1 MFAPYGKL
9 PPAASISPAPFT
21 VSIPQQQLEELST
34 LVRLSKT
41 APPTYENSQPD
52 GRFGVT
58 SEWLTT
64 MRQKWLL
71 DFDWRA
77 LEARTNSFPQFTTE
91 IEDIKLHFLALFS
104 EKPDA
109 VPVVLLHGWPGSFLE
124 FLPMLDLFRDQYTPR
139 TLPYHF
145 IVPSLPGYAFSSGPP
160 LDRNYTNEDVAR
172 VVDRLMKGLGF
183 ESGYVAQGGDIG
195 SMISRVLA
203 VDYDSCKAAH
213 LNFMMIPAAP
223 PGISDANLSD
233 NEKQALRRR
242 EEFLNFG
249 KAYAD
254 EHATRPSTIG
264 HVLSSSPLALLAWC
278 GEKFLQ
284 WVDEPLPSQTILEFV
299 SLYWLT
305 ETYPRSIYSYREN
318 IDAFFDPEAYRQRWF
333 IRKPLGFSSFPME
346 LTPTPKPWLEAT
358 GNVVY
363 FKDHRKG
370 GHFAALEKPNVLKED
385 LTEFIAQVWAK

>member
-1 MFAPYGKL
+1 MSAPYSKL

-21 VSIPQQQLEELST
+21 VSIPQQQLEELQN
-34 LVRLSKT
+34 LVRLSKI
-41 APPTYENSQPD
+41 APPTYENVQAD

-58 SEWLTT
+58 SDWLTT
-64 MRQKWLL
+64 MKQKWLG

-77 LEARTNSFPQFTTE
+77 LEARTNSYPQFTTE

-109 VPVVLLHGWPGSFLE
+109 VPVLLLHGWPGSFLE
-124 FLPMLDLFRDQYTPR
+124 FLPMLSLFREQFTPS

-160 LDRNYTNEDVAR
+160 LDRDYNAEDVAR
-172 VVDRLMKGLGF
+172 VLDQLMKGLGF
-183 ESGYVAQGGDIG
+183 ASGYVAQGGDIG
-195 SMISRVLA
+195 SRVSRVLA
-203 VDYDSCKAAH
+203 VDYDSCKAIH
-213 LNFMMIPAAP
+213 LNFNAIPAPP
-223 PGISDANLSD
+223 PGVSEDSLND
-233 NEKQALRRR
+233 YEKQGLKRR
-242 EEFLNFG
+242 EEFLTVG

-264 HVLSSSPLALLAWC
+264 LVLSSSPIALLAWC
-278 GEKFLQ
+278 GEKFLA
-284 WVDEPLPSQTILEFV
+284 WVDEPLPSQTILESV

-305 ETYPRSIYSYREN
+305 ESFPRAIYPYREN
-318 IDAFFDPEAYRQRWF
+318 LDAFINPEKWRQRWF
-333 IRKPLGFSSFPME
+333 IRKPLGFSSFPKEIM
-346 LTPTPKPWLEAT
+346 PIPKSWLEGT

-370 GHFAALEKPNVLKED
+370 GHFAALEKPDVLKED
-385 LTEFIAQVWAK
+385 LIEFISQVWN